1 MTEIT
6 YRCAAQKKDCKAKN
20 RGAAAKY
27 FLCDKCLS
35 FNKECSG
42 PIAKNQKE
50 DSAREAL
57 RKLALR
63 PRTRRGEM
71 KTLALLFLQE
81 IKALVKAGYGFKS
94 IARVLR
100 ENGYALGEYGAGLK
114 EAFKKYYQEAE

>member
-1 MTEIT
+1 MSEAT
-6 YRCAAQKKDCKAKN
+6 YRCAAQKKDCKVKN
-20 RGAAAKY
+20 RDAAAKY

-42 PIAKNQKE
+42 PMIKNQKE

-57 RKLALR
+57 KKLALR
-63 PRTRRGEM
+63 PRAKRGEM

-100 ENGYALGEYGAGLK
+100 ENGYSLGEYGAGLK
-114 EAFKKYYQEAE
+114 GVFKRYYQEVE